1 MHTVHTS
8 SQVAQQLGQLIQR
21 QRKER
26 NLTGVEL
33 GGRTGI
39 SQSKISKIEQG
50 YPPFPTPEIVEKI
63 LDILDVSQQIR
74 QQAHLLMAQLNPDI
88 SAPAVYHLQHPAD
101 FYFKLEQK
109 ATSIYAYSHNIL
121 PALVQLPAYREA
133 SLQIMGLRQNEI
145 QIIIKE
151 SLKRQDLLWS
161 PEISH
166 LILLQEAALYTLPS
180 TISTQLTQ
188 LDRVERLT
196 GLQSCTVGILPT
208 SAGLPIFELPN
219 TIMYDEKRVLASY
232 GLTDVEF
239 QDAETVRQYIRA
251 FAELRQKAYFDD
263 GARLL
268 IRNAMDY
275 FDGKQIDL

>member
-1 MHTVHTS
+1 MPIMMS
-8 SQVAQQLGQLIQR
+8 AQQLGRLLQV
-21 QRKER
+21 QRKKR
-26 NLTGVEL
+26 SLTGAQL
-33 GGRTGI
+33 GIRVGL

-50 YPPFPTPEIVEKI
+50 HPPALSLENLEKI
-63 LDILDVSQQIR
+63 LDILDASQQIR
-74 QQAHLLMAQLNPDI
+74 QQAHLLMAQQNPDI
-88 SAPAVYHLQHPAD
+88 SAPSVYHLQHPAD

-109 ATSIYAYSHNIL
+109 ATSIYVYSHNIL
-121 PALVQLPAYREA
+121 PALLQVPAYREA

-151 SLKRQDLLWS
+151 SLKRQDLLWN
-161 PEISH
+161 PETSH
-166 LILLQEAALYTLPS
+166 LIFIQEAALYTLPS
-180 TISTQLTQ
+180 TITTQLTQ
-188 LDRVERLT
+188 LDRVERLI
-196 GLQSCTVGILPT
+196 GLRSCTVGILPT
-208 SAGLPIFELPN
+208 SAGLPVFELPN

-239 QDAETVRQYIRA
+239 QDAETVRQYISA

-263 GARLL
+263 DARLL